1 MPAPANLPEPTD
13 MREPTDM
20 PEPTAVLE
28 RTDLHDRLGGLLG
41 PPQRG
46 KVRDVYRVDEQRL
59 LMVATDRISAFD
71 RVLGSVPHKGQ
82 VLTEVS
88 NWWFD
93 QLADIV
99 PNHLLAS
106 VDPNAVLVQACET
119 LPVEVVVRGYLTGV
133 TSTSLWPRYRDGAR
147 ELYGLVLPDGLAFD
161 DPLPTP
167 IITPTTKAAANQHD
181 QPISAADIVA
191 GGLVSARRWA
201 EVEAVAL
208 ALFRRG
214 GELATA
220 TGLTLVDT
228 KYEFGVD
235 PAGRLTLIDEVHT
248 PDSSRFWRNQDHQHL
263 DKELLRRWY
272 ADRGYRG
279 DGDPPAWPQELA
291 ATLSAAYLDLR
302 GRLLGTPFQP
312 APQPAAERL
321 AANVIAALNPAPGPG
336 RTP

>member
-1 MPAPANLPEPTD
+1 MAEPQD
-13 MREPTDM
+13 
-20 PEPTAVLE
+20 VLE
-28 RTDLHDRLGGLLG
+28 RTDLDERLPDLFGA
-41 PPQRG
+41 PQRG
-46 KVRDVYRVDEQRL
+46 KVRDVYRVDDQRL

-71 RVLGSVPHKGQ
+71 RVLGCVAHKGQ

-88 NWWFD
+88 NWWFA

-99 PNHLLAS
+99 PNHLLAA
-106 VDPNAVLVQACET
+106 VDPNAVLVRACDT

-181 QPISAADIVA
+181 QPISAADIVS
-191 GGLVSARRWA
+191 GGLVSAERWS

-214 GELATA
+214 AELSAA
-220 TGLTLVDT
+220 AGLTLVDT
-228 KYEFGVD
+228 KYEFGID
-235 PAGRLTLIDEVHT
+235 AGGRLTLIDEVHT
-248 PDSSRFWRNQDHQHL
+248 PDSSRFWRNTDHQHL

-272 ADRGYRG
+272 AERGYRG
-279 DGDPPAWPQELA
+279 DGDPPPWPRDLA
-291 ATLSAAYLDLR
+291 ATLSDAYLELR
-302 GRLLGTPFQP
+302 QCLLGTQFQP
-312 APQPAAERL
+312 AASPAGDRL
-321 AANVIAALNPAPGPG
+321 AANAAAALQPLRHADGETRP
-336 RTP
+336 